1 MPTRRPAVLTSVLIV
16 CLVLRFSAAAQPSA
30 RRVPVFAGN
39 GMVHLLVEID
49 GSVKTWGTPGTMDW
63 NPGLGDGTRPGPE
76 VKSPRALPSVRDIV
90 DASVGATQVLL
101 LKTDGTVL
109 AWGDNEE
116 CEVTGMDTKAK
127 YAPVPVAGL
136 RNVRQVLAGFRVS
149 YAVLEDGTVWRW
161 GAGEGGTCPAPPA
174 RMAGLSDITQ
184 IVFDGS
190 ALALK
195 RDGTVWGWGDNSSGE
210 LCDAPKQKHPQPIQV
225 AGASGITAIAVAEQ
239 PIFLLADGTLRSCP
253 GRKMPPLSGVK
264 MVKAKGATIFVQL
277 ADGTLRGWGLGWYGA
292 LGDGHGD
299 QESAVPKAPIGLGP
313 VKAFYM
319 ETNGSG
325 TFAVRADGS
334 VWWWGVEAP
343 PGRKTQFILLPEP
356 VPFSVNS
363 TTPNSQFPIPK

>member
-1 MPTRRPAVLTSVLIV
+1 MPTRRPAVLTSVLIA
-16 CLVLRFSAAAQPSA
+16 CLVLRFSAAAPSSSP
-30 RRVPVFAGN
+30 RRLPVFAGN

-49 GSVKTWGTPGTMDW
+49 GSVRTWGTPGAMDW
-63 NPGLGDGTRPGPE
+63 NPGLGDGTKPGPE
-76 VKSPRALPSVRDIV
+76 VKVPRALPGLRDIV

-109 AWGDNEE
+109 AWGDNED
-116 CEVTGMDTKAK
+116 CEVTGTDTKVK

-136 RNVRQVLAGFRVS
+136 RNVRQVIADFRIS

-174 RMAGLSDITQ
+174 KMAGLSEITH
-184 IVFDGS
+184 VVSDGS
-190 ALALK
+190 SVALK
-195 RDGTVWGWGDNSSGE
+195 RDGTVWGWGDNRNVD
-210 LCDAPKQKHPQPIQV
+210 LCDGQRQKHPQPFQL
-225 AGASGITAIAVAEQ
+225 AGVSGVTAIAVGEK
-239 PIFLLADGTLRSCP
+239 PLFLLAGGTLRSCP
-253 GRKMPPLSGVK
+253 GTKLPPLSGVK
-264 MVKAKGATIFVQL
+264 SVKAKGSTVFVQL

-313 VKAFYM
+313 VIAFYM
-319 ETNGSG
+319 ETNGSA

-343 PGRKTQFILLPEP
+343 PGRKTQFILVPEP

-363 TTPNSQFPIPK
+363 TIPQLPISK